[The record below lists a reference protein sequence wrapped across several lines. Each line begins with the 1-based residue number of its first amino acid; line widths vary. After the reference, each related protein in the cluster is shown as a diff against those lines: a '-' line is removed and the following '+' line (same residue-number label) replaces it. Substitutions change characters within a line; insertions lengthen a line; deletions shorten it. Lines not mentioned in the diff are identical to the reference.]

1 MELLTTMPLSLMQS
15 LSPFTERCVV
25 FIATDLPLILTAAVV
40 IFILFRTI
48 PNTHPFSR
56 IENMYARTKQLATVL
71 FGSIGTLV
79 VATEAKIHLAVPRP
93 FLQNSDIHTLITET
107 DFSFPSSHASLFA
120 FIAVWMFSIDKRA
133 GTALSVSALAIG
145 TARVLA
151 GVHTPLDILC
161 GYLLGIGAA
170 LIVILVTRHLELR
183 AVREEN

>member
-1 MELLTTMPLSLMQS
+1 MPLSLMQL
-15 LSPFTERCVV
+15 LSPFMKRLVV
-25 FIATDLPLILTAAVV
+25 FVATDFPLIICAAVV

-56 IENMYARTKQLATVL
+56 IENMYTRAKQLATVL
-71 FGSIGTLV
+71 FGAIGTLV
-79 VATEAKIHLAVPRP
+79 VATEAKIHLAVSRP
-93 FLQNSDIHTLITET
+93 NLTNPDIHALITET

-133 GTALSVSALAIG
+133 GTVLSISALAIG

-170 LIVILVTRHLELR
+170 LIVILVTKHLE
-183 AVREEN
+183 AKAIREEK